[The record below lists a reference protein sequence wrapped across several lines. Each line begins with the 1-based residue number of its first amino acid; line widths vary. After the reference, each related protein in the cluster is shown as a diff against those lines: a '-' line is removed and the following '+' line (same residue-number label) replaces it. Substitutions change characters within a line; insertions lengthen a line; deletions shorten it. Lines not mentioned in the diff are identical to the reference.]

1 MPRNTTSKNAKESKK
16 SSNSK
21 KGKKK
26 SKVAKTVEYKEA
38 KTKKTKKPKAVKVD
52 EPVVDDVEDETKE
65 VVEEVVEEVVVKVR
79 KKRSV
84 PTRDTVLAEL
94 DAIIVSIDEEIL
106 HIRGSSTKVTGV
118 KFLRSVRK
126 QVKSV
131 RNKSARVMKQKNKTA
146 RKVNTNSGFLKPV
159 RISGEMA
166 EFTGWDPEE
175 LKSRVDVTK
184 YICKYIK
191 DNDLQNPKDRRQIL
205 ADAELSELL
214 GFDSKKEKD
223 PLTYYRI
230 QTFMKKHFIKEEKKA

>member
-26 SKVAKTVEYKEA
+26 SKVAKTVEPKVA
-38 KTKKTKKPKAVKVD
+38 KTKKPKAVKVK
-52 EPVVDDVEDETKE
+52 EPVVEDVEDETKE
-65 VVEEVVEEVVVKVR
+65 VVEEVVEEVKVR

-126 QVKSV
+126 QVKGV
-131 RNKSARVMKQKNKTA
+131 RNKSARVMKQKNKTT

-166 EFTGWDPEE
+166 EFTGWDPKEP
-175 LKSRVDVTK
+175 KSRVDVTK

-230 QTFMKKHFIKEEKKA
+230 QTFMKKHFIKEEKKV